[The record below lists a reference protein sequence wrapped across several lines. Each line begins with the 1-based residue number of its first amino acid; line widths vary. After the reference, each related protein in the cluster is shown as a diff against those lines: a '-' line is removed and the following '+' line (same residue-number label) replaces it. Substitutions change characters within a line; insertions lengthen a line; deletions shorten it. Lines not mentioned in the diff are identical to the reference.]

1 MARKGINLQQ
11 HEDVNNL
18 PIKGE
23 GEPTVILSE
32 AKKHLLHDYFYNK
45 FQSFDM
51 DHYNKTASEREQLC
65 YFQGKFTP
73 EDDEMNPNFK
83 TSSEYKLNPTHLSVA
98 EGEMNPDIE
107 ASSEYKSRPAPL
119 SMSEMLNL
127 LPPDDSDL
135 KILPPPDDSDL
146 KILPPPA
153 DK

>member
-1 MARKGINLQQ
+1 MLNKLQARKGINLHQS
-11 HEDVNNL
+11 EDENNL
-18 PIKGE
+18 RLKGE
-23 GEPTVILSE
+23 GEPTAVVSE

-45 FQSFDM
+45 FESFDM
-51 DHYNKTASEREQLC
+51 DHYNKTASEKEQLC

-83 TSSEYKLNPTHLSVA
+83 ASSERKLNETHLSVA
-98 EGEMNPDIE
+98 EDEMNPDIE

-119 SMSEMLNL
+119 SMSEMLDL

-135 KILPPPDDSDL
+135 KI
-146 KILPPPA
+146 IPPPA